1 MHYFYENR
9 VGTGKGGMPFSI
21 YRSNNL
27 SYRAHWHTELE
38 LVYVESGN
46 IWVGINNHRLN
57 LVNGDLAIITS
68 GDIHY
73 YETKDK
79 SSIVLLI
86 FKPEFFGITASRL
99 GNQRLSSSFLSEK
112 IVNHKI
118 KPILYDLLEE
128 VGDRQI
134 LHEQYIKA
142 KLIELSVSILRYLPN
157 QLTINK
163 HKRDFSKLDN
173 FREILMYIEN
183 NFTRE
188 LSLQNLA
195 AKFNIDPY
203 NLSKLFNSITG
214 NNLKTYIN
222 ILRVTK
228 AKNMIIHTNEKMI
241 DIAFECG
248 FNSIRTFN
256 RAFKKHYGSTPSSYR
271 NDYPTDISAG

>member
-1 MHYFYENR
+1 M
-9 VGTGKGGMPFSI
+9 
-21 YRSNNL
+21 
-27 SYRAHWHTELE
+27 
-38 LVYVESGN
+38 
-46 IWVGINNHRLN
+46 
-57 LVNGDLAIITS
+57 
-68 GDIHY
+68 
-73 YETKDK
+73 
-79 SSIVLLI
+79 
-86 FKPEFFGITASRL
+86 
-99 GNQRLSSSFLSEK
+99 
-112 IVNHKI
+112 
-118 KPILYDLLEE
+118 
-128 VGDRQI
+128 
-134 LHEQYIKA
+134 
-142 KLIELSVSILRYLPN
+142 ELSVSILRYLPN